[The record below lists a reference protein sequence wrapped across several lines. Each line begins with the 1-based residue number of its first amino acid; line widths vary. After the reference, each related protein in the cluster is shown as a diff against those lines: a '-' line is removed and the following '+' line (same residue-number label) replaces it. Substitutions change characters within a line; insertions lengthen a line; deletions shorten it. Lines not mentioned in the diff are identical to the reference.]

1 MCLREDLHD
10 CGPRFANNT
19 FGTTENR
26 DDVIEAAIRY
36 FNGALKNDTP
46 GSTDIAISATL
57 ASRGTGKSHLV
68 DELCRLGRHK
78 KLFPDHTNKR
88 LVPVP
93 ISFNGPQ
100 EYQHQPKIFPDAQS
114 HVIARLMHRGFF
126 PNVPW
131 DDFTLFTR
139 KVIWKSLH
147 HLHFFR
153 SMIEFFKTLEPNE
166 QIDPVI
172 LIALDEVMHAGAD
185 EATGMLRPLK
195 DLIRNFPSQCRLFVT
210 TFDDLLLN
218 DVYERSKM
226 IAAVSDSTT
235 DKQMIELKTGSK
247 TPVKFFVCRSLGEN
261 PLEMDENETFKGKHK
276 TFKETHFRFDPLD
289 GQQVAHLFALAG
301 GHARSLQLLK
311 ETFDAYAHNAA
322 VTYSDVFQSWFQEF
336 DDYNDIKYT
345 NANDDIMLDLLART
359 LLNEQIDLADKIHGT
374 PVKQLIRETVIL
386 GGMHPKD
393 NFVPQLSPM
402 VLQHWSRRG
411 SQRTDLQIRLARLFE
426 LGQNLNWVA
435 FEEFH
440 MIFEELR
447 CWAWHRLENSPAPTL
462 GSWFRDGVF
471 LNEGWGK
478 KREVTIPTPRLVAT
492 KRLTETVAKSK
503 ETVDNIRLAAV
514 RQSGMDIIQPMT
526 DLTFLYENKFSEH
539 GATKNRLSF
548 DTIKKKADAVQ
559 QEIQDSKMK
568 VGGQNLSVN
577 NIVLIVLAHQ
587 EACGNI
593 ISRWKTENQT
603 EYAFPIIIYDRKHLI
618 QRYGPTFE
626 LLGSFVADYSH
637 RNHQNSA
644 STEEI

>member
-10 CGPRFANNT
+10 CGPRFASNT

-26 DDVIEAAIRY
+26 DDVIEAAIEY
-36 FNGALKNDTP
+36 FNEALKNDPP

-78 KLFPDHTNKR
+78 KLFPDHNNKR

-100 EYQHQPKIFPDAQS
+100 DYQAQNFPDAQS

-126 PNVPW
+126 PNVLW
-131 DDFTLFTR
+131 SDFTKLNR
-139 KVIWKSLH
+139 KVVWESLDH
-147 HLHFFR
+147 NQLFR

-195 DLIRNFPSQCRLFVT
+195 DLLRNFPSQCRLFVT
-210 TFDDLLLN
+210 TFDELLFN
-218 DVYERSKM
+218 DACERSKM

-235 DKQMIELKTGSK
+235 DEQVIELTTGSK

-261 PLEMDENETFKGKHK
+261 PLEMDENETFKVKHK
-276 TFKETHFRFDPLD
+276 TFKEKHFRFDPLD
-289 GQQVAHLFALAG
+289 GQLVDHLFALAG

-311 ETFDAYAHNAA
+311 ETFDVYAHKAT
-322 VTYSDVFQSWFQEF
+322 VTYSDVFQSWFQKF
-336 DDYNDIKYT
+336 TDYDGMEYT
-345 NANDDIMLDLLART
+345 NDDIMLDLLART
-359 LLNEQIDLADKIHGT
+359 LLNEQIKLADKIRGT
-374 PVKQLIRETVIL
+374 PVKQLIRQTVIL
-386 GGMHPKD
+386 GGINPKS

-402 VLQHWSRRG
+402 VLQHWSRQG
-411 SQRTDLQIRLARLFE
+411 SQRTDLQIRLGKLFE
-426 LGQNLNWVA
+426 LGHNLDWVA

-478 KREVTIPTPRLVAT
+478 TREVTIPTPRLVAT
-492 KRLTETVAKSK
+492 NRLTETVAKSK
-503 ETVDNIRLAAV
+503 ETVDSIRLAAKG
-514 RQSGMDIIQPMT
+514 QPGMDIIQPMT

-548 DTIKKKADAVQ
+548 DTIKKKVDAVQ

-577 NIVLIVLAHQ
+577 NIVLIVAAHQ

-593 ISRWKTENQT
+593 ISRWEKENQT

-618 QRYGPTFE
+618 QRYGPTFK